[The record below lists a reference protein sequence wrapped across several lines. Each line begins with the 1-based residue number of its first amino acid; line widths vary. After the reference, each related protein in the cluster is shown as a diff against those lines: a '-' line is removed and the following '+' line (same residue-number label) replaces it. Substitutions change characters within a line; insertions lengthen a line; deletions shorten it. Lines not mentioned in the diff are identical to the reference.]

1 MAVTGI
7 RGAAAATNL
16 RPTFRLR
23 LDPTKTRRLS
33 GRLRKSAD
41 VVLDASERAMN
52 RITKSIKK
60 RSQELVP
67 YKTGNLHDAAFAKVT
82 RSRNI
87 VDGTVGYRSSKAPYA
102 FLQHE
107 TPPPPPA
114 YSKDN
119 PTFRHTAPTKW
130 KFLQQPLM
138 EHADDLREVTARAV
152 RRRLKFISRFM

>member
-16 RPTFRLR
+16 RPR
-23 LDPTKTRRLS
+23 LDIRVDPASARRLS

-41 VVLDASERAMN
+41 VVMDASERSMK

-67 YKTGNLHDAAFAKVT
+67 YKTGRLSRSAYARVI

-87 VDGTVGYRSSKAPYA
+87 VTGKVGYDSRKAPYA
-102 FLQHE
+102 MLQHE
-107 TPPPPPA
+107 TPPPPPRWTL
-114 YSKDN
+114 DN
-119 PTFRHTAPTKW
+119 PTFRHKRPTKW

-138 EHADDLREVTARAV
+138 EHADDFREVTARAV
-152 RRRLKFISRFM
+152 RKRLKFISRIM